1 MHNAI
6 FRFEIAAKAP
16 GKVADGTIPFEQL
29 IRGRSH
35 YAVVALNFALA
46 GHTLGHEGLRRF
58 QNRLAFLFQLLPARF
73 QHLIVNRL
81 LDAVLDKMF
90 THVLFVFHPGRAM
103 AR

>member
-1 MHNAI
+1 MHDAI
-6 FRFEIAAKAP
+6 FRLQIAAQTP
-16 GKVADGTIPFEQL
+16 GKVADGTISFEQL
-29 IRGRSH
+29 TRGRIH
-35 YAVVALNFALA
+35 YAVVALNVALA
-46 GHTLGHEGLRRF
+46 GRRLGHEGLRRF